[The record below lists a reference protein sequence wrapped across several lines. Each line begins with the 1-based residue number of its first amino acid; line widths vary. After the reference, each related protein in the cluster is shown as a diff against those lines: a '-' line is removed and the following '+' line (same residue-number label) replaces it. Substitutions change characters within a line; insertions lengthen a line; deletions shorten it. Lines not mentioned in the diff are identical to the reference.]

1 MAMTNKKL
9 QKMMTLPINQIF
21 THLRNKD
28 KVQIWLFEQTDLRLE
43 GKIVGFDEYMNIVLD
58 EAEEFYVKKNTRR
71 SVGKIILKGDTITLI
86 MNTGASSGA

>member
-1 MAMTNKKL
+1 MAMSNKKL

-28 KVQIWLFEQTDLRLE
+28 KVQIWLYDQTDLRME

-58 EAEEFYVKKNTRR
+58 EAEEYYVKKKTRR
-71 SVGKIILKGDTITLI
+71 NVGKVLLKGDNITLI
-86 MNTGASSGA
+86 MNTGQA